1 VHAALLPRGRGAAPI
16 QRAILA
22 GDAETGVD
30 LMQMEAGLDTG
41 PILIERR
48 TPISREDTGG
58 TLHDRLAALGADALA
73 EGLARIVRGETIAAH
88 AQSQNGVAYAH
99 KIDKAE
105 ARLDWNEPAIALERK
120 VRAFDPW
127 PIAEAELLGERLRI
141 FSARALDEKAD
152 AAPGTLIGEARDTLD
167 VATGDGILRIHEIQ
181 REGGRR
187 MNVRD
192 YTNARRNRGAR
203 S

>member
-1 VHAALLPRGRGAAPI
+1 
-16 QRAILA
+16 
-22 GDAETGVD
+22 
-30 LMQMEAGLDTG
+30 MQMEAGLDTG